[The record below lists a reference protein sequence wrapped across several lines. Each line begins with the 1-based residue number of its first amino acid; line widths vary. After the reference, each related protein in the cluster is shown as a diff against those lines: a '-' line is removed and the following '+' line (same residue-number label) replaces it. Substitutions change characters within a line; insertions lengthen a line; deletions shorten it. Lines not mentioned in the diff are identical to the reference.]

1 MRFSPLIVLTVLSA
15 VAVCSAAA
23 QDSPSAAAS
32 VPAPGAP
39 ASGSDAQARIDGRAE
54 LTAVVGM
61 RAVITQVF
69 FPGTELQPVEGGT
82 TADRDVVVR
91 IDAVY
96 PHGTGF
102 RYDLTW
108 TGFRPGSLNLTRS
121 LRRRNGSSSAELPS
135 LMVTVTSVLPPDRLT
150 LSPTPPVNGRWV
162 GGYRSVMSLLG
173 ILWVLGL
180 GLSLWTQKRQRQ
192 ATSAVSQNPAEQRLQ
207 QLRHLLTEAASGTL
221 DPAGRITLEALI
233 LAFFREQRGLPEQ
246 SPQQLLATLQNDPLA
261 GPLLRQLER
270 WLYDRPGAVQA
281 AVEQLLVP
289 LQQLADQA
297 AAARQ
302 TPAGPGS
309 AGATA

>member
-1 MRFSPLIVLTVLSA
+1 
-15 VAVCSAAA
+15 
-23 QDSPSAAAS
+23 
-32 VPAPGAP
+32 
-39 ASGSDAQARIDGRAE
+39 
-54 LTAVVGM
+54 
-61 RAVITQVF
+61 
-69 FPGTELQPVEGGT
+69 
-82 TADRDVVVR
+82 
-91 IDAVY
+91 
-96 PHGTGF
+96 
-102 RYDLTW
+102 
-108 TGFRPGSLNLTRS
+108 
-121 LRRRNGSSSAELPS
+121 
-135 LMVTVTSVLPPDRLT
+135 
-150 LSPTPPVNGRWV
+150 
-162 GGYRSVMSLLG
+162 MSLLG

-180 GLSLWTQKRQRQ
+180 GLILWTQKRQRQ

-297 AAARQ
+297 AAAGQ